1 VVAVVLAAG
10 AGSRYAGV
18 THKLDA
24 VLDPHGPDRRTVLRR
39 AVDTALESG
48 IGPVVVVTGA
58 PITTTLPVAVTVV
71 DNPRWPIG
79 QMTSLLTGLSTA
91 ADLGAWAAVVGLG
104 DQPFL
109 TPSAWRAV
117 AEAPADL
124 PIAVAAYPQP
134 DGRLRR
140 GNPVR
145 LRADVWALLAPSD
158 EPDAPAAAD
167 VTTRHDH
174 GARELMRLRPDLVGE
189 VPCPE
194 PGPHRDADID
204 TLEDLARWQINSST
218 SSP

>member
-1 VVAVVLAAG
+1 MVAVVLAAG
-10 AGSRYAGV
+10 AGSRFAGA

-24 VLDPHGPDRRTVLRR
+24 VLDPEGPDQRTVLRR
-39 AVDTALESG
+39 AVDAALAST

-58 PITTTLPVAVTVV
+58 PITTALPDAVTIVA
-71 DNPRWPIG
+71 NPLWATG

-91 ADLGAWAAVVGLG
+91 AGLGAWAAVVGLG
-104 DQPFL
+104 DQPFVS
-109 TPSAWRAV
+109 PSAWRAV
-117 AEAPADL
+117 AGAPANL
-124 PIAVAAYPQP
+124 PIAVAAYPQA
-134 DGRLRR
+134 DGRSRR

-145 LRADVWALLAPSD
+145 LRADVWTLLTP
-158 EPDAPAAAD
+158 PDH
-167 VTTRHDH
+167 TTAGRDH

>member
-1 VVAVVLAAG
+1 MVAVVLAAG
-10 AGSRYAGV
+10 AGSRYAGA

-24 VLDPHGPDRRTVLRR
+24 VLDPDGPDRRTVLRR
-39 AVDTALESG
+39 AVDAALAST

-58 PITTTLPVAVTVV
+58 PITTALPDAVTVV
-71 DNPRWPIG
+71 ANPRWATG
-79 QMTSLLTGLSTA
+79 QMTSLLTGLSAA

-104 DQPFL
+104 DQPFV

-124 PIAVAAYPQP
+124 PIAVAAYPQA
-134 DGRLRR
+134 DGRSRR

-145 LRADVWALLAPSD
+145 LRADVWPLLTP
-158 EPDAPAAAD
+158 PDAPSAD
-167 VTTRHDH
+167 DDTTAGRDH